1 MIDRH
6 LSCCIDCEWE
16 CKLGL
21 VCFLLW
27 FIASF
32 LARIASFPVR
42 TERNGAARK
51 SFFRTALLLLHFSRG
66 QNCSRPIFRAVRFRS
81 TRARLLHKLP
91 VFRLAFP
98 RCCEKRVPVP
108 GFRRVSFT
116 VKVTWH
122 FCFWFIQIDVLRK
135 IMASLVCVT
144 VIILTGSNYP
154 IARNG
159 GNGKWYFKINFN
171 FFSIFCD

>member
-1 MIDRH
+1 MH
-6 LSCCIDCEWE
+6 LSHCIDCEWE
-16 CKLGL
+16 CKLGSHNYFGLLCL
-21 VCFLLW
+21 VYSQFSSLHSKRSRTNRTKSGRAKELFSNCFALAPLFAWSELL
-27 FIASF
+27 S
-32 LARIASFPVR
+32 P
-42 TERNGAARK
+42 
-51 SFFRTALLLLHFSRG
+51 HFSRDLISFDSYTLATHATSF
-66 QNCSRPIFRAVRFRS
+66 QTCVPAVLWKRF
-81 TRARLLHKLP
+81 
-91 VFRLAFP
+91 
-98 RCCEKRVPVP
+98 PVP

-122 FCFWFIQIDVLRK
+122 FCVWFVQIDVLRK

-159 GNGKWYFKINFN
+159 GNGKWYFKINSN